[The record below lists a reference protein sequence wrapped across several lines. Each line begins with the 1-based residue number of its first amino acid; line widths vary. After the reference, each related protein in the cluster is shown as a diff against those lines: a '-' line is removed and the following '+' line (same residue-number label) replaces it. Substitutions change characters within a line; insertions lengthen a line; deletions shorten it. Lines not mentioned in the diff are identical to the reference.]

1 MSNKVFVRKLIKVE
15 YGHQLFT
22 SYTDLCHET
31 IHGHSGVIEI
41 IMSSQKL
48 NDDQMVMDFG
58 ELKDTVKK
66 QLMEKY
72 DHALFMPKQFPSEY
86 LDMLKKYNKRLTI
99 TDVNPTCEVFAKM
112 IFDEVK
118 ESLAKINPNVKLEY
132 VKFHETDTGYAEY
145 GESQYV

>member
-1 MSNKVFVRKLIKVE
+1 MAKTFVRKLIKVE
-15 YGHQLFT
+15 YAHQLFT
-22 SYTDLCHET
+22 SYTNLCHET
-31 IHGHSGVIEI
+31 IHGHSGVIEL
-41 IMSSQKL
+41 IMSSENL

-66 QLMEKY
+66 DIMEKY
-72 DHALFMPKQFPSEY
+72 DHALFMPKQFPAEY
-86 LDMLKKYNKRLTI
+86 IDMLKKYNKRLTI

-118 ESLAKINPNVKLEY
+118 EKLAKIASSVKLEY